1 MENFEVASYL
11 LGFISGAFISGA
23 FISGLLI
30 LAIYLLIIRKDETSS
45 VIQLDDLMKNSKFNP
60 I

>member
-11 LGFISGAFISGA
+11 FDFISGA

-45 VIQLDDLMKNSKFNP
+45 EIQLDDLMKNSKFNP

>member
-11 LGFISGAFISGA
+11 LGFISGA

-45 VIQLDDLMKNSKFNP
+45 EIQLDDLMKNSKFNP